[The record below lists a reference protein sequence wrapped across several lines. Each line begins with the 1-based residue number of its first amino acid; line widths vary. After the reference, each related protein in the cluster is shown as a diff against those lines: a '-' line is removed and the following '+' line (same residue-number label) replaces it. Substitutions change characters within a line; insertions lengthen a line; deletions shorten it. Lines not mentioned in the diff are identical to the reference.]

1 MSRFVDI
8 VVAVAV
14 VVVVVAVVVIV
25 LVVVVVVF
33 LLVVVF
39 VTTVMTMVVLIVV
52 VVVAV
57 VAVFFFYGRTNH
69 VFNYKL
75 TLACKVRER
84 PNGSRR
90 EDFQKVWK
98 RLCVLSLP
106 DSHVFSEV

>member
-25 LVVVVVVF
+25 LVVVVVVV

-57 VAVFFFYGRTNH
+57 VAVFFYGRTNH